1 MKKTLLAAAA
11 LSAFAGAAQ
20 AQSSVTVYGTLDAAV
35 SNNDTGTTTLN
46 GTTTKLMGSRTVS
59 DRLGFKGVEDLGGGQ
74 TAFFQIE
81 TGMNIFAANPGTA
94 GSGDGQAMT
103 SQTPGSLITT
113 RRPSFLGIS
122 DAKLGSIQ
130 AGSQYSPGF
139 LFTGYGDVAGN
150 NTVGTNFSQ
159 ATVVSSVAD
168 ATNSTATTA
177 SYKMNAQSI
186 RYDSPSFMGLV
197 GSAYVVTQ
205 STQASGAGKV
215 NALAAAYTSG
225 KFEAQAVYEVKII
238 STNSNIVTT
247 ATATKHTS
255 TGIGGGYDFGFAKA
269 RVTYQKGELA
279 SQMNGS
285 SSGSNGVVAV
295 TKVSA
300 IAPVTPA
307 IDVFGAYILLSE
319 NSNGSMYGT
328 VNTQKSAT
336 GMSVGSTYKFSKRTN
351 IYATYTAVE
360 NNSNAAFKADGSG
373 TNISAAGGSVA
384 GNDPKVINIGMRH
397 SF

>member
-35 SNNDTGTTTLN
+35 SNADTGATTLN
-46 GTTTKLMGSRTVS
+46 GTTTRLLGSRTVS
-59 DRLGFKGVEDLGGGQ
+59 DRLGFKGVEDLGGGKK
-74 TAFFQIE
+74 AFFQIE
-81 TGMNIFAANPGTA
+81 TGMDPFSQNTGTA
-94 GSGDGQAMT
+94 GSGDGTAM
-103 SQTPGSLITT
+103 SSGTPGSLITT
-113 RRPSFLGIS
+113 RRPSFLGLS

-159 ATVVSSVAD
+159 ATVTNSNAD
-168 ATNSTATTA
+168 AVGTSSNTTA
-177 SYKMNAQSI
+177 AYKMNAQSI

-205 STQASGAGKV
+205 STAASGAGKV

-238 STNSNIVTT
+238 ATNSG
-247 ATATKHTS
+247 ATATNTKHTTS
-255 TGIGGGYDFGFAKA
+255 GFGGGYDFGFAKA
-269 RVTYQKGELA
+269 RATYQKGELA
-279 SQMNGS
+279 SQTAGV

-295 TKVSA
+295 TKLSA

-319 NSNGSMYGT
+319 NSNGSMYGA

-336 GMSVGSTYKFSKRTN
+336 GMSIGSTYKFSKRTN

-360 NNSNAAFKADGSG
+360 NNSNAGFAASGSA
-373 TNISAAGGSVA
+373 TNISTSAPAGS
-384 GNDPKVINIGMRH
+384 DPKIINIGMRH

>member
-113 RRPSFLGIS
+113 RRPSFLGFS
-122 DAKLGSIQ
+122 NKTLGSIQ

-168 ATNSTATTA
+168 STSTGATTA
-177 SYKMNAQSI
+177 QYKMNAQSI

-197 GSAYVVTQ
+197 GSAYVVTPT
-205 STQASGAGKV
+205 TQASGAGKV

-225 KFEAQAVYEVKII
+225 KFEAQAVYEVKIV

-279 SQMNGS
+279 SQINGS
-285 SSGSNGVVAV
+285 LAGSNGVVSV

-300 IAPVTPA
+300 IAPVTNQ
-307 IDVFGAYILLSE
+307 IDVFGAYMLLSE
-319 NSNGSMYGT
+319 NSVGTMYGAA
-328 VNTQKSAT
+328 NTQKSAT
-336 GMSVGSTYKFSKRTN
+336 GMSIGSTYKFSKRTN
-351 IYATYTAVE
+351 IYATYTALE
-360 NNSNAAFKADGSG
+360 NNSNAAFGL
-373 TNISAAGGSVA
+373 GGSAIGTSATNGVVA

>member
-59 DRLGFKGVEDLGGGQ
+59 DRLGFKGVEDLGGGK
-74 TAFFQIE
+74 TAYFQIE
-81 TGMNIFAANPGTA
+81 TGMDIFAANPGTA

-113 RRPSFLGIS
+113 RRPSFLGFS
-122 DAKLGSIQ
+122 NKTLGSIQ

-197 GSAYVVTQ
+197 GSAYVVTPT
-205 STQASGAGKV
+205 TQASGAGKV

-279 SQMNGS
+279 SQINGS
-285 SSGSNGVVAV
+285 LAGSNGVVSV

-300 IAPVTPA
+300 IAPVTNQ
-307 IDVFGAYILLSE
+307 IDVFGAYMLLSE
-319 NSNGSMYGT
+319 NSTGTMYGAAN
-328 VNTQKSAT
+328 VQKSAT
-336 GMSVGSTYKFSKRTN
+336 GISVGSTYKFSKRTN

-373 TNISAAGGSVA
+373 TNISAAGGTVA

>member
-35 SNNDTGTTTLN
+35 TNADTGAADRN
-46 GTTTKLMGSRTVS
+46 GTTTKLAGSRTVS
-59 DRLGFKGVEDLGGGQ
+59 DRLGFKGVEDLGGGK
-74 TAFFQIE
+74 TAFFQLE
-81 TGMNIFAANPGTA
+81 TGMDPFAANPGTV
-94 GSGDGQAMT
+94 GSGDGTVMT
-103 SQTPGSLITT
+103 SSTPGSFITT
-113 RRPSFLGIS
+113 RRPSFLGLS
-122 DAKLGSIQ
+122 DKTLGSFQ

-159 ATVVSSVAD
+159 ATVVSSAVD
-168 ATNSTATTA
+168 ASGSTATTA
-177 SYKMNAQSI
+177 AYKINAQSI

-205 STQASGAGKV
+205 SSAASGAGKV
-215 NALAAAYTSG
+215 NALNLAYTSG
-225 KFEAQAVYEVKII
+225 KFEAQAVYEIKQIA
-238 STNSNIVTT
+238 TNSSTT
-247 ATATKHTS
+247 VATNVKHTTS
-255 TGIGGGYDFGFAKA
+255 GFGGGYDFGFAKA
-269 RVTYQKGELA
+269 RATYQKGELA
-279 SQMNGS
+279 QQTNGS

-295 TKVSA
+295 TKVSV
-300 IAPVTPA
+300 IAPVTNQ

-319 NSNGSMYGT
+319 NSNGTMYGAAN
-328 VNTQKSAT
+328 VQKSAT
-336 GMSVGSTYKFSKRTN
+336 GISVGSTYKFSKRTN

-360 NNSNAAFKADGSG
+360 NNSNAAFGAAGSADGR
-373 TNISAAGGSVA
+373 TTAGVVA
-384 GNDPKVINIGMRH
+384 GNDPKIINIGMRH

>member
-35 SNNDTGTTTLN
+35 SNHDTGATTLN
-46 GTTTKLMGSRTVS
+46 GTTTRVRGSRTVS
-59 DRLGFKGVEDLGGGQ
+59 DRLGFKGVEDLGGGKQ
-74 TAFFQIE
+74 AFFQIE
-81 TGMNIFAANPGTA
+81 TGMDPFSQNTGQAGAGDGTA
-94 GSGDGQAMT
+94 MSSA
-103 SQTPGSLITT
+103 TPGSLITT
-113 RRPSFLGIS
+113 RRPSFVGLK

-150 NTVGTNFSQ
+150 NTVGTDMSY
-159 ATVVSSVAD
+159 ATVVTSVAD
-168 ATNSTATTA
+168 AVGSTATTA
-177 SYKMNAQSI
+177 QYKMNAQSI

-197 GSAYVVTQ
+197 GSAYTVTQ
-205 STQASGAGKV
+205 TTVASGAGKV

-238 STNSNIVTT
+238 STNSQL
-247 ATATKHTS
+247 ATATNTKHTTS
-255 TGIGGGYDFGFAKA
+255 GFGGGYDFGFAKA

-351 IYATYTAVE
+351 IYATYTALE
-360 NNSNAAFKADGSG
+360 NNSNAGFGL
-373 TNISAAGGSVA
+373 GGSATGVSA
-384 GNDPKVINIGMRH
+384 SAPVGSDPKIINIGMRH

>member
-225 KFEAQAVYEVKII
+225 KFEAQAVYEVKIV

-279 SQMNGS
+279 SQINGS
-285 SSGSNGVVAV
+285 LSGSNGVVTV

-307 IDVFGAYILLSE
+307 IDVFGAYILMSE
-319 NSNGSMYGT
+319 NSVGSMYGAAN
-328 VNTQKSAT
+328 VQKSAT
-336 GMSVGSTYKFSKRTN
+336 GMSVGSSYKFSKRTN
-351 IYATYTAVE
+351 IYATYTALE
-360 NNSNAAFKADGSG
+360 NNSNAAFGL
-373 TNISAAGGSVA
+373 GGSAIGTSSTNGVVA
-384 GNDPKVINIGMRH
+384 GNDPKIINIGMRH

>member
-11 LSAFAGAAQ
+11 MSAFAGAAQ
-20 AQSSVTVYGTLDAAV
+20 AQSSVTVYGTLDAAI
-35 SNNDTGTTTLN
+35 SNADTGATTSN
-46 GTTTKLMGSRTVS
+46 GVTTRLRGSRTVS

-74 TAFFQIE
+74 SAFFQIE
-81 TGMNIFAANPGTA
+81 TGMDPFSQNTGQAGAGDGTA
-94 GSGDGQAMT
+94 MASSM
-103 SQTPGSLITT
+103 PGSFITT
-113 RRPSFLGIS
+113 RRPSFLGLS
-122 DAKLGSIQ
+122 DKTLGSIQ

-139 LFTGYGDVAGN
+139 LFTGYGDVAGH

-159 ATVVSSVAD
+159 ATVISSVAD
-168 ATNSTATTA
+168 STSTGATTA
-177 SYKMNAQSI
+177 QYKINAQSI

-197 GSAYVVTQ
+197 GSAYTVTP
-205 STQASGAGKV
+205 STAASGAGKV

-238 STNSNIVTT
+238 STNSNFETT
-247 ATATKHTS
+247 ATSTKHTS

-279 SQMNGS
+279 KQINGS
-285 SSGSNGVVAV
+285 SSGSNGIVSV

-300 IAPVTPA
+300 IAPVTSA

-351 IYATYTAVE
+351 IYATYTALE
-360 NNSNAAFKADGSG
+360 NNSNAGFGLGGTATNVSTSSPVGS
-373 TNISAAGGSVA
+373 
-384 GNDPKVINIGMRH
+384 DPRIINIGMRH

>member
-113 RRPSFLGIS
+113 RRPSFLGFS
-122 DAKLGSIQ
+122 NKTLGSIQ

-197 GSAYVVTQ
+197 GSAYVVTPT
-205 STQASGAGKV
+205 TQASGAGKV

-225 KFEAQAVYEVKII
+225 KFEAQAVYEVKIV

-279 SQMNGS
+279 SQINGS
-285 SSGSNGVVAV
+285 LSGSNGVVTV

-307 IDVFGAYILLSE
+307 IDVFGAYILMSE
-319 NSNGSMYGT
+319 NSVGSMYGAAN
-328 VNTQKSAT
+328 VQKSAT
-336 GMSVGSTYKFSKRTN
+336 GMSVGSSYKFSKRTN
-351 IYATYTAVE
+351 IYATYTALE
-360 NNSNAAFKADGSG
+360 NNSNAAFGL
-373 TNISAAGGSVA
+373 GGSAIGTSSTNGVVA
-384 GNDPKVINIGMRH
+384 GNDPKIINIGMRH

>member
-35 SNNDTGTTTLN
+35 SNADTGSATLN
-46 GTTTKLMGSRTVS
+46 GTTTRLLGGRTVS
-59 DRLGFKGVEDLGGGQ
+59 DRLGFKGVEDLGGGK
-74 TAFFQIE
+74 TAYFQIE
-81 TGMNIFAANPGTA
+81 TGMDIFAANPGTA

-113 RRPSFLGIS
+113 RRPSFLGFS
-122 DAKLGSIQ
+122 NKTLGSIQ

-168 ATNSTATTA
+168 AVGSTATTA
-177 SYKMNAQSI
+177 QYKINAQSI

-225 KFEAQAVYEVKII
+225 NFEAQAVYEVKIV

-279 SQMNGS
+279 SQINGS
-285 SSGSNGVVAV
+285 LAGSNGVVSV

-300 IAPVTPA
+300 IAPVTNQ
-307 IDVFGAYILLSE
+307 IDVFGAYMLLSE
-319 NSNGSMYGT
+319 NSVGTMYGAAN
-328 VNTQKSAT
+328 VQKSAT
-336 GMSVGSTYKFSKRTN
+336 GISVGSTYKFSKRTN

-360 NNSNAAFKADGSG
+360 NNSNAYFG
-373 TNISAAGGSVA
+373 AAGSAVNTSSTNGVVA

>member
-113 RRPSFLGIS
+113 RRPSFLGFS
-122 DAKLGSIQ
+122 NKTLGSIQ

-225 KFEAQAVYEVKII
+225 KFEAQAVYEVKIV

-279 SQMNGS
+279 SQINGS
-285 SSGSNGVVAV
+285 LSGSNGVVTV

-307 IDVFGAYILLSE
+307 IDVFGAYILMSE
-319 NSNGSMYGT
+319 NSVGSMYGAAN
-328 VNTQKSAT
+328 VQKSAT
-336 GMSVGSTYKFSKRTN
+336 GMSVGSSYKFSKRTN
-351 IYATYTAVE
+351 IYATYTALE
-360 NNSNAAFKADGSG
+360 NNSNAAFGL
-373 TNISAAGGSVA
+373 GGSAIGTSSTNGVVA
-384 GNDPKVINIGMRH
+384 GNDPKIINIGMRH